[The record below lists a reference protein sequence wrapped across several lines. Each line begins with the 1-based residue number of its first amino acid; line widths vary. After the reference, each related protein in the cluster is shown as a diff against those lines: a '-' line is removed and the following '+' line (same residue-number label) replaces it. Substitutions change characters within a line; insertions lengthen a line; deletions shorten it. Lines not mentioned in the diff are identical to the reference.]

1 MFSCLMKIDI
11 DGTYLIIFV
20 VCFGSYRFSTDNKG
34 NPYYKIAANTE
45 QDKGSKKLI

>member
-20 VCFGSYRFSTDNKG
+20 VCFGSYRFSIDNKG